1 MQGYSFSFNHGE
13 EMPSSEEPVRSAQK
27 SNAKSNSMVEA
38 AAASQ
43 AVVSKDEE
51 MLEQSNAYP
60 SSAVKVPNS
69 EFAIGQHNS
78 LRNRASNSPSALAY
92 DGDGTHKESTPLQS
106 QI

>member
-51 MLEQSNAYP
+51 MLE
-60 SSAVKVPNS
+60 
-69 EFAIGQHNS
+69 
-78 LRNRASNSPSALAY
+78 
-92 DGDGTHKESTPLQS
+92 
-106 QI
+106 